1 MEVHAHTH
9 TERKKFTH
17 YLWEFLMLFLAV
29 FCGFLAENQREH
41 MMEHQRERRYME
53 LMTADLEIDI
63 TEMHSISN
71 EIENRLLSVDSML
84 KKLTVYPLPKENIEM
99 AYHYTFPS
107 LNNLTFKFNDR
118 TITQLKNSGNMRLIR
133 NQQVNDGIIHYWS
146 EVEKIKQASDRHSV
160 YRAKGRD
167 LETKIFNTAELY
179 LSNNRHVNGADSIG
193 LITPDPL
200 LVKEYANVISA
211 VGVMLGS
218 IQINIQNQLKI
229 AEELIIQIKK
239 EYHLE

>member
-9 TERKKFTH
+9 TPRKKWFH
-17 YLWEFLMLFLAV
+17 YFWEFLMLFLAV
-29 FCGFLAENQREH
+29 TLGFFVENQREH

-63 TEMHSISN
+63 TEMLSISN

-99 AYHYTFPS
+99 SYHYTFPS

-133 NQQVNDGIIHYWS
+133 NQQVNDGIIHYWN
-146 EVEKIKQASDRHSV
+146 EFEKIKQASDRHSV

-167 LETKIFNTAELY
+167 METKIFNTAELY
-179 LSNNRHVNGADSIG
+179 LNNNRHLDGADSIG
-193 LITPDPL
+193 LINPDPL
-200 LVKEYANVISA
+200 LVKEYANVIA
-211 VGVMLGS
+211 DVGVMLGA
-218 IQINIQNQLKI
+218 IRINIRNQLKI

-239 EYHLE
+239 EYHLK